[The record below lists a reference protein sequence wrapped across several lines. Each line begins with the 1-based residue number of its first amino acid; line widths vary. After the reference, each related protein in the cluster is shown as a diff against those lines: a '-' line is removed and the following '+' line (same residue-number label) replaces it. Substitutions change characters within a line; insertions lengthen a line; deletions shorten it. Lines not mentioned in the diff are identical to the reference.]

1 MEQTVKCRN
10 CGSENRAGQQFC
22 GACGSKLAAEAEPA
36 QVSCPSCGA
45 QNLAGQQFCGT
56 CGSKLAV
63 QARQIA
69 SDAAQQPTARIV
81 GTAAPRQPIEVKP
94 TWGLAWGLWW
104 RMLLLGLLVGGA
116 LYLIVLVVMLA
127 LGFQLPQI

>member
-22 GACGSKLAAEAEPA
+22 GACGTRLTVETEPA
-36 QVSCPSCGA
+36 KTSCPSCGA

-56 CGSKLAV
+56 CGSKLV
-63 QARQIA
+63 VEARQTA
-69 SDAAQQPTARIV
+69 SGAAQQPTTGEV
-81 GTAAPRQPIEVKP
+81 GTAAPRQPVEVKP

-104 RMLLLGLLVGGA
+104 RMGLLGLLVGGV
-116 LYLIVLVVMLA
+116 LYLIALIVMLA